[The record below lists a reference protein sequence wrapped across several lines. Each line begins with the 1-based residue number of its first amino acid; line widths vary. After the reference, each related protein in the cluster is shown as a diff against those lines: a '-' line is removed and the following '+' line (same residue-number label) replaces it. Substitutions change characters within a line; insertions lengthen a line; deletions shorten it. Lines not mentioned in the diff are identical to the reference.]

1 MPLRRRIERR
11 GGTGDGPEP
20 VRGVSQRLVLA
31 GAEVGLRGDDVAV
44 HPGAAGLPAG
54 LHGADTGVILAGSLL
69 LAGHPA
75 AGVT

>member
-1 MPLRRRIERR
+1 LPLETSMP
-11 GGTGDGPEP
+11 
-20 VRGVSQRLVLA
+20 GVCSPR

-69 LAGHPA
+69 LPGHPA